1 EKVMQFKE
9 TSAEMKQTGDQ
20 VTIERW
26 LPLSTLAPGKYTLE
40 INATDGVSNQSISKS
55 ADFTVK
61 GAEEPANTA
70 ASNAAP
76 GR

>member
-1 EKVMQFKE
+1 
-9 TSAEMKQTGDQ
+9 EMKQTGDQ

-26 LPLSTLAPGKYTLE
+26 LPLSTLSPGKYTIE
-40 INATDGVSNQSISKS
+40 INATDAISNQSISKS

-61 GAEEPANTA
+61 GAQEPTNAAAANTV
-70 ASNAAP
+70 P